1 MRQRLIRGAMLVGL
15 ALGVAGCATGP
26 EPEWM
31 KKPYHFA
38 SFSHLGF
45 SWRNQGEEHQVTRQD
60 VQLAKLEGWHGDP
73 VLVKPSD
80 IIVE

>member
-1 MRQRLIRGAMLVGL
+1 MRQKLTRGVMIVGL
-15 ALGVAGCATGP
+15 ALGLAGCATGP

-45 SWRNQGEEHQVTRQD
+45 SWRNQGEEHRVTRQD
-60 VQLAKLEGWHGDP
+60 LTLAKAEGWHGDA
-73 VLVKPSD
+73 VQVKASD
-80 IIVE
+80 VIVE